1 MGESAGTKHRIYS
14 AIDLKSFYAS
24 VECNERGLD
33 PLSTNLVV
41 ADTSRTDKTICLAV
55 SPSLK
60 AMGISGRPRL
70 FEVKQKVKEIN
81 YQRKRQAPGMKLT
94 GSSFYSAQLKEDP
107 SLAVD
112 FVAATPRM
120 ALYMD
125 YSRRIY
131 SIYLRYIAP
140 EDIHVYSIDEVFIDM
155 TDYLKLYGKT
165 ARELTEEMIHEVLKE
180 TGITATAGIGTNM
193 YLAKA
198 AMDIVAKHLP
208 ADSHG
213 VRIAELNEQTYRRI
227 LWAHEPLTDFW
238 RVGKGI
244 AAKLNEHGMYTMGDV
259 ARQALKDESIFYQ
272 LFGVN
277 AEYLIDHAFG
287 AESATIADIKKYV
300 PENHSVGSGQV
311 LPEGYPHEK
320 GKMIVRE
327 MAEALADDML
337 EKGIVSD
344 CFVLYVGYDI
354 ANLSDP
360 ERMERYRGE
369 IAKDW
374 YGRTVPKAAGGT
386 ARLDHYTSSAKE
398 IGDALVSVYDAN
410 TDHGLLVRRINI
422 SAAGVMKE
430 ADAPKKK
437 AEQLDLFSDYEAQKQ
452 VSEQEEKDRA
462 RERKA
467 REAVIELKKRF
478 GKNAVLKGSHL
489 EEGSTAVARNSQIGG
504 HKA

>member
-1 MGESAGTKHRIYS
+1 MSEAKQRIYA

-70 FEVKQKVKEIN
+70 FEVKQKIKEIN
-81 YQRKRQAPGMKLT
+81 YKRQRNAPGMRLD
-94 GSSFYSAQLKEDP
+94 GSSFYAAQLAEDP
-107 SLAVD
+107 TLAVD
-112 FVAATPRM
+112 YIAATPRM
-120 ALYMD
+120 ALYME

-131 SIYLRYIAP
+131 AIYLRYVAP
-140 EDIHVYSIDEVFIDM
+140 EDIHVYSIDEVFIDV

-165 ARELTEEMIHEVLKE
+165 ARELTETMIHEVLNE

-193 YLAKA
+193 YLAKV

-208 ADSHG
+208 ADAHG
-213 VRIAELNEQTYRRI
+213 VRIAELNEESYRKI

-244 AAKLNEHGMYTMGDV
+244 AAKLNARGMYTMGDI
-259 ARQALKDESIFYQ
+259 ARQALKDESVFYQ
-272 LFGVN
+272 MFGVN

-287 AESATIADIKKYV
+287 EESTVIADIRRYV

-344 CFVLYVGYDI
+344 SFVLYVGYDI

-360 ERMERYRGE
+360 VRAERYDGE
-369 IAKDW
+369 ITKDW
-374 YGRTVPKAAGGT
+374 YGRTVPKAGGGT
-386 ARLDHYTSSAKE
+386 ARLDHYTNSAKE
-398 IGDALVSVYDAN
+398 VADALAGVYEKTADRR
-410 TDHGLLVRRINI
+410 LLVRRINI
-422 SAAGVMKE
+422 SAAGVIKE
-430 ADAPKKK
+430 ADAPQKH
-437 AEQLDLFSDYEAQKQ
+437 AQQLDLFTDYETKRDAE
-452 VSEQEEKDRA
+452 EQENEERA
-462 RERKA
+462 KERKA
-467 REAVIELKKRF
+467 REAVIELRKRF
-478 GKNAVLKGSHL
+478 GKNAVIKGANL
-489 EEGSTAVARNSQIGG
+489 EEGSTAIARNKQIGG